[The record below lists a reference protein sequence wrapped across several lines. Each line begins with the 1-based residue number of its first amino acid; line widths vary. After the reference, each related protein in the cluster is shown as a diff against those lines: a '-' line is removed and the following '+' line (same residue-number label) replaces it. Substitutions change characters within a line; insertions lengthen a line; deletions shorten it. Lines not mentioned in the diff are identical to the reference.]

1 MICKKHNRFV
11 RAGKCPLY
19 MKEREALIKDI
30 INAER
35 ENYKIGKEISKLE
48 KENET
53 IDE

>member
-1 MICKKHNRFV
+1 M
-11 RAGKCPLY
+11 
-19 MKEREALIKDI
+19 DI

-53 IDE
+53 IDELLKRQKGKGGT